1 MTSEVTSN
9 DTVVFAA
16 IGAGD
21 AIAVAPVAGLFA
33 NVNPVSVHGESATDR
48 DIDRRRRR
56 PRGHEHLQRRTRRR
70 ARQIPCTSNFR
81 YDTVTGEPSTFTAA
95 AVPKFDPGRSA

>member
-1 MTSEVTSN
+1 M
-9 DTVVFAA
+9 FAA

-33 NVNPVSVHGESATDR
+33 NVNPVSVHDESATDR
-48 DIDRRRRR
+48 TLIGVVVDTGTNTFNVALAGAPVR
-56 PRGHEHLQRRTRRR
+56 
-70 ARQIPCTSNFR
+70 PCTSNFR

-95 AVPKFDPGRSA
+95 AVPKFDPGRSACT